1 MALKVLPKASKT
13 LARRLLTS
21 LGVIRPAK
29 PGALKGLQIQVKVPS
44 KYSSRPPNQSLL
56 IFLTL
61 YLSFLFFPVL
71 FSSCLFFS
79 LSLSRSLSAGLL
91 RFFSRSRFPFPGLTG
106 SCVSEAGRISE
117 KNAKIWRQFHVL
129 GKFRCPQSASK
140 GLPKQTPRD
149 QPRQAFRRP
158 SNSPGLTGFRFCL
171 VSRQK

>member
-1 MALKVLPKASKT
+1 MFHVLGKFWCPQSASKGLPKQTPRDQPRQAFRRPSNSLQSVPQGLQNSLQMALKVLPKASKT

-29 PGALKGLQIQVKVPS
+29 PGALKGLQIKVKVPS

-56 IFLTL
+56 ISLTL

-79 LSLSRSLSAGLL
+79 LSLSRSLFAGLL

-106 SCVSEAGRISE
+106 FLLS
-117 KNAKIWRQFHVL
+117 
-129 GKFRCPQSASK
+129 
-140 GLPKQTPRD
+140 PKLDECFT
-149 QPRQAFRRP
+149 F
-158 SNSPGLTGFRFCL
+158 
-171 VSRQK
+171 